1 MPAPR
6 RPVAPPGEQV
16 DHSPYGATS
25 YFRIVISAPNV
36 RLADL
41 DVDGGGIVVDDTSIT
56 WAEPDH
62 NRIVQIRK
70 PTP

>member
-41 DVDGGGIVVDDTSIT
+41 ERVLDRIAAAGAAV
-56 WAEPDH
+56 WPALAAAEL
-62 NRIVQIRK
+62 
-70 PTP
+70 